1 MLAGMVRVPADERRR
16 QLVEAA
22 LIVASREGVDAA
34 TTRRIAKEAGVSLGI
49 VHYCFRSK
57 DELLQE
63 MIKAIV
69 DEMGNSVQL
78 ATLQKGNV
86 REVLQAGLDNLF
98 QTVGT
103 APERHLL
110 TYELTTYTLRNG
122 MTDLTAWLYA
132 CYFTTARGFLE
143 SVAEAAGI
151 EWTEPAEELA
161 KTVIAINEGI
171 TLQWLVDR
179 DDEAVQRRYA
189 TFLDYLAGQT
199 RRARRRAV
207 G

>member
-1 MLAGMVRVPADERRR
+1 MARVPADERRR

-69 DEMGNSVQL
+69 DEMGSSVQL
-78 ATLQKGNV
+78 ATLSKGEV
-86 REVLQAGLDNLF
+86 RSVLQAGLDNLWA
-98 QTVGT
+98 TVNA

-110 TYELTTYTLRNG
+110 TYELTAYTLRQEG
-122 MTDLTAWLYA
+122 MRNLTEWLYE
-132 CYFTTARGFLE
+132 CYFTTTRMFLE
-143 SVAEAAGI
+143 GVADAGGV
-151 EWTEPAEELA
+151 EWTQPIEELA
-161 KTVIAINEGI
+161 RTVVAYNEGV

-179 DDEAVQRRYA
+179 DDEAVQRRWA
-189 TFLDYLAGQT
+189 TFIDYLAGQS
-199 RRARRRAV
+199 RRVRRRAA

>member
-1 MLAGMVRVPADERRR
+1 MVRVPADERRR

-22 LIVASREGVDAA
+22 LVVASREGVDAA

-57 DELLQE
+57 AELLQE

-69 DEMGNSVQL
+69 DEMGSSVQL
-78 ATLQKGNV
+78 ATLRKGDV
-86 REVLQAGLDNLF
+86 RSVLQAGLDNLW
-98 QTVGT
+98 QTVGS

-110 TYELTTYTLRNG
+110 TYELTAYTLRQG
-122 MTDLTAWLYA
+122 MNELTEWLYE
-132 CYFTTARGFLE
+132 CYFQTSRAFLE
-143 SVAEAAGI
+143 SVAEAANV
-151 EWTEPAEELA
+151 EWTQPVDELA
-161 KTVIAINEGI
+161 KTVVAINEGV

-179 DDEAVQRRYA
+179 DSKAVQLRYE

-199 RRARRRAV
+199 RRARRRAT

>member
-1 MLAGMVRVPADERRR
+1 MVRVPADERRR

-69 DEMGNSVQL
+69 DEMGQSVQL

-86 REVLQAGLDNLF
+86 RDVLQAGLENLW
-98 QTVGT
+98 QTMST

-110 TYELTTYTLRNG
+110 TYELTTYTLRQD
-122 MTDLTAWLYA
+122 MTELTEWLYE
-132 CYFTTARGFLE
+132 CYFTTSRAFLE
-143 SVAEAAGI
+143 SVADAANV
-151 EWTEPAEELA
+151 EWTQPIDELA
-161 KTVIAINEGI
+161 KSVVAINEGI

-179 DDEAVQRRYA
+179 DEKAVQLRYGL
-189 TFLDYLAGQT
+189 FLDYLATHT

>member
-1 MLAGMVRVPADERRR
+1 MVRVPADERRR

-22 LIVASREGVDAA
+22 LVVASREGVDAA

-57 DELLQE
+57 AELLQE

-69 DEMGNSVQL
+69 DEMGSSVQL
-78 ATLQKGNV
+78 ATLRKGDV
-86 REVLQAGLDNLF
+86 RTVLQAGLDNLW
-98 QTVGT
+98 QTVGS

-110 TYELTTYTLRNG
+110 TYELTAYTLRQG
-122 MTDLTAWLYA
+122 MTELTEWLYE
-132 CYFTTARGFLE
+132 CYFQTSRAFLE
-143 SVAEAAGI
+143 SVAEAANV
-151 EWTEPAEELA
+151 EWTQPVDELA
-161 KTVIAINEGI
+161 KTVVAINEGV

-179 DDEAVQRRYA
+179 DPKAVQLRYE

-199 RRARRRAV
+199 RRARRRAT